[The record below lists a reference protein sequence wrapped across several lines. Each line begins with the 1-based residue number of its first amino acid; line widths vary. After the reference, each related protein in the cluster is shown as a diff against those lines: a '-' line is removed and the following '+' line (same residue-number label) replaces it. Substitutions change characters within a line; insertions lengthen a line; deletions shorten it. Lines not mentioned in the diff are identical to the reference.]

1 MGGSSLRVGRGDET
15 GEAMKV
21 EDDAQAAPR
30 GLAKGDLGIAL
41 GVIAL
46 GLIAGWQT
54 TEIPQS
60 AYAAVGPRAFA
71 WAASA
76 MLVARGL
83 FLLKD
88 AFAGGWSAEVDDFGQ
103 VDWPGG
109 LWLIA
114 GLAANVALIDV
125 IGFILASTVMFA
137 FTARA
142 FGSLTI
148 ARDAAIGFALAFI
161 AYIGFDRVLGYKIGT
176 GLIERLF

>member
-1 MGGSSLRVGRGDET
+1 MPDT
-15 GEAMKV
+15 T
-21 EDDAQAAPR
+21 R
-30 GLAKGDLGIAL
+30 GLAKGDLGIAI
-41 GVIAL
+41 GVILL
-46 GLIAGWQT
+46 GLIAAWQT

-71 WAASA
+71 WAASV
-76 MLVARGL
+76 MLIVMGG
-83 FLLKD
+83 FLAVD
-88 AFAGGWSAEVDDFGQ
+88 ALRGGWSHETDDFGE

-109 LWLIA
+109 LWMLG

-125 IGFILASTVMFA
+125 IGFILSSTVLFV

-142 FGSLTI
+142 FGSGQLV
-148 ARDAAIGFALAFI
+148 RDAAIGFALAFV